1 MPITEQELN
10 SVLWKKLVAHL
21 NELLAKSQ
29 KQNEKSIGIEDT
41 AALRGRI
48 KTLREILKIG
58 IEQNSSATE
67 R

>member
-10 SVLWKKLVAHL
+10 SVLWKKLTAHL
-21 NELLAKSQ
+21 NELLSKAH
-29 KQNEKSIGIEDT
+29 KQNEKSIGIADT